1 MQCPAIDLTAFTAV
15 ANAAV
20 DVGSSQ
26 AYNALTPQFTVEGSP
41 MNIFLAAFFLEDV
54 GVAMYQGLV
63 PSIQSQDLRAA
74 VTGACFIPKCLLSSP
89 SVWSHPKCMLSSPRL
104 VRASSPSAYC
114 HPHDWC
120 VLHPQV
126 HAVIPMTVWSHPQH
140 C

>member
-26 AYNALTPQFTVEGSP
+26 TYNALTPQFTVEGSP

-54 GVAMYQGLV
+54 GVAMYQGLL

-74 VTGACFIPKCLLSSP
+74 VTGKCL
-89 SVWSHPKCMLSSPRL
+89 
-104 VRASSPSAYC
+104 SPSACC
-114 HPHDWC
+114 HPKLFC
-120 VLHPQV
+120 L
-126 HAVIPMTVWSHPQH
+126 ILNTVKQDLGAF
-140 C
+140 